1 MKGVAHRIQVRP
13 ERYISMKN
21 FKNKNTLSNDS
32 KTGEKMQEQKFL
44 KPIKVTLTKRN
55 RFAKIV
61 IEQKTKHEA
70 AVSFC
75 IILSKPPQ
83 FVKEVFLC

>member
-1 MKGVAHRIQVRP
+1 MK
-13 ERYISMKN
+13 KN
-21 FKNKNTLSNDS
+21 INNIPLLSNDS
-32 KTGEKMQEQKFL
+32 KTGAKMQEEKFL

-61 IEQKTKHEA
+61 IEQKRKYEA
-70 AVSFC
+70 AFSFG